1 MSPAPSG
8 YVYHNDRGL
17 VPMQLRFFIVSLIM
31 LLACG
36 PDYKESVDTC
46 IAKKGVFQIDVVENG
61 ELFATKN
68 INISS
73 PAMSWHFGAQKITK
87 IVEDGTEVSQGDT
100 VVLLD
105 ETEVQKAIID
115 AEAELEIAK
124 AELEKKK
131 AEQES
136 KIYDLE
142 AELKKAE
149 LSFQIS
155 KIEFE
160 QATFEAEVR
169 RKEIQLN
176 LEKAQISL
184 AKAREEIEN
193 QKKIHKEELYQSRL
207 KIEQL
212 KTRLDDAHVTLDKL
226 TVVSPGN
233 GIAILR
239 KNWSTGNKWQVGDQP
254 WSGTQLISLPDLS
267 ELKVKTEINE
277 VDISKLKIN
286 QQVEIRLDAFAD
298 TVLNGKV
305 IFLATLAK
313 QKDRNSKIK
322 VFPVEILVKGT
333 SKKLMPG
340 MTVSCR
346 ILVDTIENMLYIPLE
361 ALFTKEGK
369 ELVYLKDGGSYKIC
383 EVETGL
389 ANNDYIIIEN
399 GIEEGDVL
407 ALVNPFEEDDDKK
420 NEN

>member
-1 MSPAPSG
+1 MKPP
-8 YVYHNDRGL
+8 VFILL
-17 VPMQLRFFIVSLIM
+17 VILFG
-31 LLACG
+31 CG
-36 PDYKESVDTC
+36 SNYKEAVDTC

-61 ELFATKN
+61 ELFATRN

-100 VVLLD
+100 AVLLD

-131 AEQES
+131 AEQDS

-149 LSFQIS
+149 ISYKIS

-160 QATFEAEVR
+160 QATFEAEVT
-169 RKEIQLN
+169 RKAIQLN

-184 AKAREEIEN
+184 GKAREEIEN

-212 KTRLDDAHVTLDKL
+212 KTRLDDAHLTLEKL
-226 TVVSPGN
+226 TVISPGN

-254 WSGTQLISLPDLS
+254 WSGTQLIGLPDLS

-277 VDISKLKIN
+277 VDISKIQMD
-286 QQVEIRLDAFAD
+286 QQVEIRLDAFSD
-298 TVLNGKV
+298 TVLTGKV
-305 IFLATLAK
+305 IFIAPLAK
-313 QKDRNSKIK
+313 QKDNKSKIK
-322 VFPVEILVKGT
+322 VFPVEILVAGT
-333 SKKLMPG
+333 FKKLMPG

-346 ILVDTIENMLYIPLE
+346 ILVDTIENMLFISLE
-361 ALFTKEGK
+361 ALFTEEGK
-369 ELVYLKDGGSYKIC
+369 EFVYLKEGRSYKMC

-389 ANNDYIIIEN
+389 ANNDYIIIEK
-399 GIEEGDVL
+399 GIEEGAIL
-407 ALVNPFEEDDDKK
+407 ALVNPFEEDENEKK
-420 NEN
+420 NEK